1 MERDNAASSIS
12 RKDLHQMD
20 ARSAL
25 AAVAIT
31 AVTLPASGH
40 ISPAPDAAVSGLHIT
55 GDWTESFQARWES
68 ESGVSGYAI
77 EVRDSAGATVR
88 NFTTDH
94 DYANVGGLLPGKTYV
109 LTVRANAPGSTSASV
124 TIRTTQLEP
133 FGQKIAQYARAF
145 VGRAKYEYGATGPSA
160 FDCSGLA
167 QYVYRHFGRTIPRT
181 AQEQFQYFRPE
192 TSKQAHPGDLV
203 FFGSSPVTHVGIFEG
218 GDMMVAAATPLEGIR
233 YQQIYSS
240 SATFGTLNP

>member
-1 MERDNAASSIS
+1 
-12 RKDLHQMD
+12 MD

-40 ISPAPDAAVSGLHIT
+40 ISPAANAAVSGLRIT
-55 GDWTESFQARWES
+55 GAWTESFQARWKS
-68 ESGVSGYAI
+68 VSGTSGYAI
-77 EVRDSAGATVR
+77 EVRNSADATVR
-88 NFTTDH
+88 GFTTDH

-109 LTVRANAPGSTSASV
+109 LTVRVNASDSTPASV
-124 TIRTTQLEP
+124 IIRTAQLEP

-145 VGRAKYEYGATGPSA
+145 VGHAKYEYGATGPRA
-160 FDCSGLA
+160 FDCSGLT

-181 AQEQFQYFRPE
+181 AQEQFQYFHAE

-240 SATFGTLNP
+240 SANFGSIAP